1 MKLKIDCKYVKIT
14 QGDGYGYT
22 EVEIDQEYLTTE
34 QLDHYIDYLN
44 DKYGKLFL
52 SMVMDRFELIDRE
65 TVNNEYKPRYND
77 E

>member
-14 QGDGYGYT
+14 QGNTHGYT

-44 DKYGKLFL
+44 DKYGEQFL
-52 SMVMDRFELIDRE
+52 NMVMDRFELIDRE

-77 E
+77 D